1 MTFIYKINGLDC
13 ANCASEL
20 EYKLSKI
27 EGINSLTL
35 NFMSGKLIVDTEN
48 ISLLSV
54 IEEKTK
60 SFEDGITLFR
70 IK

>member
-13 ANCASEL
+13 ANCANEL
-20 EYKLSKI
+20 EHKLSKI